1 MKPKSD
7 ILQILFYKTFCG
19 ILISCL
25 LAACKS
31 TTGIVSS
38 GTEIMKSEEAF
49 FASVLDHSF
58 RFHTLSAH
66 LKLELDSP
74 DKELSVKAH
83 LKIVYNDRLQL
94 SIQPLLGIEA
104 FRIELTNDSIKI
116 LDRMNKRYITES
128 YEKIKGKAAFDF
140 NFHNLQS
147 LFANH
152 IFIPGESGISS
163 GQFRRFRV
171 NRNKDS
177 VILKLKDETGPM
189 YVFTTDN
196 DEKLLSTSIIDKS
209 GKHSLIWDY
218 GNFRNVGKQR
228 FPFRMEALLTAGDK
242 TRGVVTLTF
251 SQPEINNP
259 LNTDFNIPSGYEQV
273 TFSQIIKLL
282 DKQ

>member
-1 MKPKSD
+1 MKHKSD
-7 ILQILFYKTFCG
+7 FWQLLFYKTLFG

-31 TTGIVSS
+31 TTGAVSS
-38 GTEIMKSEEAF
+38 GAEIMKSEETS

-58 RFHTLSAH
+58 RFHTLSAR
-66 LKLELDSP
+66 LKLELNSP
-74 DKELSVKAH
+74 EKEISLKAH
-83 LKIVYNDRLQL
+83 LKMIYDDRLQL
-94 SIQPLLGIEA
+94 SIQPFLGIEA
-104 FRIELTNDSIKI
+104 FRIELTNDSVKI

-128 YEKIKGKAAFDF
+128 YEKIKGKATFDF

-152 IFIPGESGISS
+152 LFIPGESRISS

-177 VILKLKDETGPM
+177 VLLKLKDETGLM
-189 YVFTTDN
+189 YIFTTDKE
-196 DEKLLSTSIIDKS
+196 EKLLSTSILDNS
-209 GKHSLIWDY
+209 GEHSLIWNY
-218 GNFRNVGKQR
+218 GDFRDVGKQR

-242 TRGVVTLTF
+242 TQGFVTFTF
-251 SQPEINNP
+251 SPPEINHP
-259 LNTDFNIPSGYEQV
+259 LTTDFNIPSGYKQV